1 MGRQHDAGHE
11 THFRRIESSSTVE
24 DGKRIKST
32 ARMGGIFSKI
42 NEKEKRKMRVR
53 ALLLVLTGV
62 LALPV
67 AAQRQGPL
75 PPQHSSSAA
84 PSGEPEKPAQAGAA
98 PQESSSHIS
107 NEQPSVPVQEIIQK
121 FAEHEGDFR
130 RERDNFT
137 YTQIFV
143 FQELDEDGQA
153 DGEYRLTSDILF
165 TPAGKRYEKVV
176 EAPSP
181 SLKRISMSQ
190 QDFDDIEKVW
200 PLVLTQ
206 DELPKYDVKYVGKE
220 LIDEVGTYVFD
231 ITPMKM
237 EKGQRYFQGRV
248 WVDDKDLQIVKTHGK
263 ATGLLKKK
271 EDQAFP
277 VFETF
282 RENIEGH
289 YWFPTYTRADDY
301 LHFKNSPAVHIRL
314 SVRYQNYKRFG
325 STVKIGKA
333 TQVDPEKPPK

>member
-1 MGRQHDAGHE
+1 MNGVLSRVVRREREKSGR
-11 THFRRIESSSTVE
+11 V
-24 DGKRIKST
+24 
-32 ARMGGIFSKI
+32 
-42 NEKEKRKMRVR
+42 
-53 ALLLVLTGV
+53 LLMAASVA
-62 LALPV
+62 LALPM

-75 PPQHSSSAA
+75 PPPPPGTVAPSSA
-84 PSGEPEKPAQAGAA
+84 PADSRKTSVPGQVT
-98 PQESSSHIS
+98 SSHITS
-107 NEQPSVPVQEIIQK
+107 DPPAMPVEQIIQK
-121 FAEHEGDFR
+121 FAEHEDEFR
-130 RERDNFT
+130 KERDNFT

-143 FQELDEDGQA
+143 FQEIDEDGQP

-176 EAPSP
+176 DAPSP
-181 SLKRISMSQ
+181 SLKRITMSQ

-206 DELPKYDVKYVGKE
+206 AELPKYHVKYVGRE
-220 LIDEVGTYVFD
+220 QVDEVATYVFD
-231 ITPMKM
+231 IAPKKL
-237 EKGQRYFQGRV
+237 EKGQRYFEGRI

-277 VFETF
+277 TFETF

-289 YWFPTYTRADDY
+289 YWFPTYTRADDI
-301 LHFKNSPAVHIRL
+301 LHFKSGQDVHIRL

-325 STVKIGKA
+325 STIKIGKP
-333 TQVDPEKPPK
+333 TQVDPEKP

>member
-1 MGRQHDAGHE
+1 MSAFISQ
-11 THFRRIESSSTVE
+11 TIEK
-24 DGKRIKST
+24 D
-32 ARMGGIFSKI
+32 
-42 NEKEKRKMRVR
+42 RKMMRVR
-53 ALLLVLTGV
+53 ALFTIACAA
-62 LALPV
+62 LALPMM
-67 AAQRQGPL
+67 AQRQGPM
-75 PPQHSSSAA
+75 PPPRGTAA
-84 PSGEPEKPAQAGAA
+84 PSTAPAESAKPNPA
-98 PQESSSHIS
+98 PQEETSHIS
-107 NEQPSVPVQEIIQK
+107 NVQPSVPVQEIIQK
-121 FAEHEGDFR
+121 FAEHEGEFR

-143 FQELDEDGQA
+143 FQELDDDGQP

-165 TPAGKRYEKVV
+165 TPAGKRYEKVL

-206 DELPKYDVKYVGKE
+206 EELPKYDVKYVGRE
-220 LIDEVGTYVFD
+220 QIDEVNTYVFD
-231 ITPMKM
+231 IAPLKM

-248 WVDDKDLQIVKTHGK
+248 WVEDKDLQIVKTHGK

-277 VFETF
+277 IFETF

-301 LHFKNSPAVHIRL
+301 LHFKSGQAVHIRL

-325 STVKIGKA
+325 STIKIGKA
-333 TQVDPEKPPK
+333 TQVDPEKPQK

>member
-1 MGRQHDAGHE
+1 MRAVISKTAVTE
-11 THFRRIESSSTVE
+11 RRNLAVT
-24 DGKRIKST
+24 
-32 ARMGGIFSKI
+32 
-42 NEKEKRKMRVR
+42 
-53 ALLLVLTGV
+53 LLMIACTV
-62 LALPV
+62 LALPA
-67 AAQRQGPL
+67 AAQQQGPL
-75 PPQHSSSAA
+75 PPPPPSTVA
-84 PSGEPEKPAQAGAA
+84 PSGPSVEPAKKNASG
-98 PQESSSHIS
+98 QETPSHIT
-107 NEQPSVPVQEIIQK
+107 NEPPGVPVQEIIQK
-121 FAEHEGDFR
+121 FTEHEEEFR
-130 RERDNFT
+130 KERDNFT

-143 FQELDEDGQA
+143 FQELDEDDRP

-165 TPAGKRYEKVV
+165 TPAGKRYEKVL

-181 SLKRISMSQ
+181 SLKRITMSQ

-200 PLVLTQ
+200 PLVLTPS
-206 DELPKYDVKYVGKE
+206 DLPKYDVKYVGRE
-220 LIDEVGTYVFD
+220 QVDEVSTYVFD
-231 ITPMKM
+231 IAPLKL

-248 WVDDKDLQIVKTHGK
+248 WVEDKDLQIVKTHGK

-301 LHFKNSPAVHIRL
+301 LRFKSGQAVHIRL

-325 STVKIGKA
+325 STIKIGKA
-333 TQVDPEKPPK
+333 TQVDPEKPQP

>member
-1 MGRQHDAGHE
+1 M
-11 THFRRIESSSTVE
+11 S
-24 DGKRIKST
+24 
-32 ARMGGIFSKI
+32 GIISEI
-42 NEKEKRKMRVR
+42 DEKERRTMRVR
-53 ALLLVLTGV
+53 ALFLVLTGA
-62 LALPV
+62 LALSTR
-67 AAQRQGPL
+67 AQQLGPL
-75 PPQHSSSAA
+75 PSPHGTSVLSSAPA
-84 PSGEPEKPAQAGAA
+84 DPPESNP
-98 PQESSSHIS
+98 PQQETSSHIS

-121 FAEHEGDFR
+121 FAQHEGEFR

-143 FQELDEDGQA
+143 FQELDDDGQP

-181 SLKRISMSQ
+181 SLKRIMMSQ

-200 PLVLTQ
+200 PLVLTE

-220 LIDEVGTYVFD
+220 QIDEVGTYVFD
-231 ITPMKM
+231 IAPKKLD
-237 EKGQRYFQGRV
+237 KGQRYFDGRV

-263 ATGLLKKK
+263 ATGLLKKR

-277 VFETF
+277 TFETF

-289 YWFPTYTRADDY
+289 NWFPTFTRADDY
-301 LHFKNSPAVHIRL
+301 LHFKSGQAVHIRL

-333 TQVDPEKPPK
+333 TQVDPEKPQK

>member
-1 MGRQHDAGHE
+1 MS
-11 THFRRIESSSTVE
+11 I
-24 DGKRIKST
+24 
-32 ARMGGIFSKI
+32 
-42 NEKEKRKMRVR
+42 R
-53 ALLLVLTGV
+53 ALSLFACAA
-62 LALPV
+62 LALPMM
-67 AAQRQGPL
+67 ARHPGPL
-75 PPQHSSSAA
+75 PPPDTDG
-84 PSGEPEKPAQAGAA
+84 PSGALTDPPKINISQ
-98 PQESSSHIS
+98 QETSSHIS
-107 NEQPSVPVQEIIQK
+107 NEQPSLPVQEIIQK
-121 FAEHEGDFR
+121 FAEHEGEFR

-143 FQELDEDGQA
+143 FQELDDDGQP
-153 DGEYRLTSDILF
+153 DGEYRMTSDILF
-165 TPAGKRYEKVV
+165 TPAGKRYEKVL

-181 SLKRISMSQ
+181 NLKRIVMTQ

-220 LIDEVGTYVFD
+220 QIDDVGTYVFD
-231 ITPMKM
+231 IVPKKM

-248 WVDDKDLQIVKTHGK
+248 WVEDKDLQIVKTHGK
-263 ATGLLKKK
+263 ATGLLKRK

-277 VFETF
+277 TFETF

-301 LHFKNSPAVHIRL
+301 LRFKNSAEVHIRL

-325 STVKIGKA
+325 ATIKIGKA